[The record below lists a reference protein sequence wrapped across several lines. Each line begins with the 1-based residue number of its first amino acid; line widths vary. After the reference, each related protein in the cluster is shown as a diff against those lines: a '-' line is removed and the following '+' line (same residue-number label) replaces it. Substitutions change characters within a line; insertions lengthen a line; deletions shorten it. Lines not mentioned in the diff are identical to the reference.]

1 MVRRW
6 ADNLDMYRRVPG
18 DLLEGTKRGGFIST
32 LAIFIMATL
41 IFLETKAF
49 YDYKLAT
56 DLKLDVDNDEKRVR
70 VNFNITMMD
79 LKCDFVS
86 IDTVS
91 QLGTQQNITQHVTKW
106 NLDQTGVRARY
117 LGRNRKQKDILLHD
131 SSIDESHD
139 NMLQNGEDVLS
150 LHPSDFEEILSKNTY
165 VFIDFY
171 ANWCSHCRALAPTWE
186 RLAEVMSHVNE
197 EIIAEKEINEWAGGR
212 YVPPEEKVEEVE
224 ERADAVYRGE
234 ATEGK
239 VGDVGEAV
247 VVESNNEPGNIE
259 AQEGRRRLS
268 IDWEDED
275 LDNYFDKEDW
285 YDTPVVIARLDCVE
299 YPAFCAQNQIRSYPT
314 LRLFVNGKQRP
325 DYHGDRTVI
334 AFTHFLASIEMEH
347 ENSAG
352 LVDRADQVARQ
363 LVPRNDHWSTQLRR
377 TQDRVMKREWIEK
390 EHPGCQLSG
399 FLMVDRTPGNFH
411 LLAASQHHD
420 IEPTMTNVSHEVHHL
435 SFGEPRVNEVA
446 KESSYLPP
454 GVFDATR
461 PMDGNAYVTK
471 NLHEAYHH
479 YLKVVTTNFN
489 GMHSSIPKGKGT
501 QNTGQRI
508 YQIQQQS
515 QLSFYDRDEVP
526 EARFAYDL
534 SPISVTYRRK
544 YRKWYDYLTS
554 IVAIIGGSFTVLG
567 LLDSTLMTVS
577 KGLKKL

>member
-6 ADNLDMYRRVPG
+6 ANNLDMYRRVPG
-18 DLLEGTKRGGFIST
+18 DLLEGTKRGGFISS
-32 LAIFIMATL
+32 LAVFVMAAL

-49 YDYKLAT
+49 CEYQLAT
-56 DLKLDVDNDEKRVR
+56 DLKLDVDNDEKRIR

-79 LKCDFVS
+79 QKCDFVS

-106 NLDQTGVRARY
+106 NLDGEGVRARY

-131 SSIDESHD
+131 SSIDESHAS
-139 NMLQNGEDVLS
+139 MLQNGEDVLS
-150 LHPSDFEEILSKNTY
+150 LRPDDFADILSKNTY
-165 VFIDFY
+165 VFVDFY

-197 EIIAEKEINEWAGGR
+197 EIVAEKEINEWSGGR
-212 YVPPEEKVEEVE
+212 YAPPEEQQAEQVDIVAREEIS
-224 ERADAVYRGE
+224 
-234 ATEGK
+234 EGK
-239 VGDVGEAV
+239 GDGDIGEPI
-247 VVESNNEPGNIE
+247 VETNTE
-259 AQEGRRRLS
+259 AGEGRRRLS
-268 IDWEDED
+268 LDWQEED
-275 LDNYFDKEDW
+275 LDTYFIKEDW
-285 YDTPVVIARLDCVE
+285 YDTPVVIARVDCVE
-299 YPAFCAQNQIRSYPT
+299 YPEFCSQHQIRGYPT
-314 LRLFVNGKQRP
+314 LRLFVNGEKRP

-334 AFTHFLASIEMEH
+334 ALTHFLASVEMEH

-352 LVDRADQVARQ
+352 LIDRADQVARQ
-363 LVPRNDHWSTQLRR
+363 LVPRNDHWSAQLRR
-377 TQDRVMKREWIEK
+377 TQDRIMKREWIEK

-420 IEPTMTNVSHEVHHL
+420 IEPSMTNVSHEVHHL
-435 SFGEPRVNEVA
+435 SFGEPRANDVA
-446 KESSYLPP
+446 KESAYLPP

-461 PMDGNAYVTK
+461 PADGNVYVTE

-489 GMHSSIPKGKGT
+489 GVLNSVPKGKGNPKT
-501 QNTGQRI
+501 SQRI

-534 SPISVTYRRK
+534 SPIAVTYRRK

-577 KGLKKL
+577 KGIKKL